1 MAQTTPS
8 VPSSL
13 NPGASEYVPLS
24 LQEKGDTTGT
34 SPQVEEELLPPIDS
48 VPRDVSFVLF
58 FSFERRGRKK
68 KPCRVSE
75 NRIFESCPP
84 PPVSKRLFLAS
95 ASTFACR
102 SDEAM

>member
-84 PPVSKRLFLAS
+84 PPRLETAFTRLS
-95 ASTFACR
+95 FPFCLPLG
-102 SDEAM
+102 

>member
-68 KPCRVSE
+68 KPSQRKS
-75 NRIFESCPP
+75 NFRKLSPP
-84 PPVSKRLFLAS
+84 PRLETAFTRLS
-95 ASTFACR
+95 FPFCLPLG
-102 SDEAM
+102 